1 VPFTD
6 RARIHVEGGRGGDGC
21 LSFRREPH
29 IPRGGPDGG
38 NGGRGGSVLLVADPD
53 LEDLSALRHAVHHRA
68 PSGAH
73 GEGARKDG
81 RAGRDLAIAVPVGT
95 RVSRDGDPIAELGDG
110 GMRVQVAR
118 GGNGGVGNRAFRS
131 STNRTPRQ
139 TTRGEGGEATWLTLE
154 FVLPVDVALIGLPNS
169 GKSSLLRALTGAR
182 AKVAAYPFTTVE
194 PEFGPVGDE
203 AGARTWL
210 AAELPGLG
218 VDGTP
223 AEQHFLHQIER
234 ARVIL
239 HCVDAT
245 DPRTVEERLIPV
257 RAAIEPWRAEG
268 AVELVVATGAD
279 PADTIAAADACVDT
293 EGGAGVDELRD
304 RLTALLEGRR

>member
-38 NGGRGGSVLLVADPD
+38 NGGRGGSVLLIADPD

-95 RVSRDGDPIAELGDG
+95 RVSRDGDQIAELTDAGL
-110 GMRVQVAR
+110 RVQV
-118 GGNGGVGNRAFRS
+118 
-131 STNRTPRQ
+131 
-139 TTRGEGGEATWLTLE
+139 TLE

-182 AKVAAYPFTTVE
+182 AKVAAYPFTTLE
-194 PEFGPVGDE
+194 PEFGPIGDE

-245 DPRTVEERLIPV
+245 DPRTVEERLAPV

-279 PADTIAAADACVDT
+279 SADAIAAVDACVDT
-293 EGGAGVDELRD
+293 EGGAGVDELRR